1 MVPAEGPALNAN
13 KDKVVYELTFDLPN
27 AGLQQPATALG
38 DAVVIEPDVPPPP
51 GGEAGERR
59 YPLPSCRS
67 VVGHQLYG
75 QYAPQMTFLQLGE
88 VQAHR
93 SVVKANRL
101 ARMTKEERLMATTTH
116 NILASD
122 MIDDITCTTDPKL
135 ITDSEEEIKVWG
147 YVMTQY
153 NLKAGL
159 RRFEDRGKTAAME
172 EMTRHSCTS
181 WIRGR

>member
-1 MVPAEGPALNAN
+1 MIPAEGPALNAN

-67 VVGHQLYG
+67 VVGHQLY
-75 QYAPQMTFLQLGE
+75 
-88 VQAHR
+88 
-93 SVVKANRL
+93 
-101 ARMTKEERLMATTTH
+101 RMTKEERLMATTTH

-159 RRFEDRGKTAAME
+159 RRFEDRGKTAAIE
-172 EMTRHSCTS
+172 EMTQHSCTS